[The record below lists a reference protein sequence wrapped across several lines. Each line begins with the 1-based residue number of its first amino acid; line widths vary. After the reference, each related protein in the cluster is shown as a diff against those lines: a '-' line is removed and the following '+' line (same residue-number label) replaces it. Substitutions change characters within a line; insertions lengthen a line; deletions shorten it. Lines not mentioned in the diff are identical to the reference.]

1 MCKIK
6 LIILFLL
13 ISFGWLIA
21 VEPKLGIPVE
31 PDLLLQKTGFR
42 NHYRPHAGLNGNM
55 VLPYRQDAE
64 GEIQEISFLGGLLHG
79 YRRVKQA
86 A

>member
-1 MCKIK
+1 MI
-6 LIILFLL
+6 
-13 ISFGWLIA
+13 
-21 VEPKLGIPVE
+21 
-31 PDLLLQKTGFR
+31 
-42 NHYRPHAGLNGNM
+42 N
-55 VLPYRQDAE
+55 PYPQDWN

>member
-1 MCKIK
+1 MRSC
-6 LIILFLL
+6 
-13 ISFGWLIA
+13 S
-21 VEPKLGIPVE
+21 P
-31 PDLLLQKTGFR
+31 LQIFSLYFT
-42 NHYRPHAGLNGNM
+42 YRPHAGLDGRM
-55 VLPYRQDAE
+55 VLPYQQDAD